1 MENASVAVGAGLT
14 LKCGVIAQGQD
25 DSKEAKKATI
35 PPNAKRRSIKI
46 GLITD
51 LHYADKETAGTR
63 YYRESTAKLTECVKL
78 FHEEKPDFVV
88 ELGDLVDAAP
98 TVDEE
103 LGFLKSINGI
113 LRKMDRPCHY
123 VLGNHC
129 VATLTKEEFLK
140 EVQQPKSYYSF
151 DLHGF
156 HFVILDACFN
166 REMQSYGRNNF
177 EWTDTNIPP
186 AEVEWLEKDLTQT
199 QNPVIVFAHQRL
211 DLNPQESYAVKQCR
225 KVRKLFEASGKVLA
239 VFQGH
244 SHKNELHLINEI
256 PYCTL
261 AAIIEGSGSE
271 NNAYGILE
279 LSPTGTI
286 QLKGYRKQ
294 ENYNWS

>member
-1 MENASVAVGAGLT
+1 M
-14 LKCGVIAQGQD
+14 
-25 DSKEAKKATI
+25 
-35 PPNAKRRSIKI
+35 
-46 GLITD
+46 
-51 LHYADKETAGTR
+51 
-63 YYRESTAKLTECVKL
+63 
-78 FHEEKPDFVV
+78 
-88 ELGDLVDAAP
+88 
-98 TVDEE
+98 
-103 LGFLKSINGI
+103 
-113 LRKMDRPCHY
+113 
-123 VLGNHC
+123 
-129 VATLTKEEFLK
+129 
-140 EVQQPKSYYSF
+140 
-151 DLHGF
+151 
-156 HFVILDACFN
+156 
-166 REMQSYGRNNF
+166 
-177 EWTDTNIPP
+177 
-186 AEVEWLEKDLTQT
+186 EWLEKDLTQT